1 MLIALLFADGIRL
14 SSSTADQKTQEEST
28 MQRSAGV
35 CMRVVLLFAALAS
48 TSLFPSKQALAQ
60 VDTGALLGT
69 VRDQS
74 GAVVPGARVTL
85 IDEGTSFAVTIISGR
100 DGTYIFRPIK
110 IGTYSVEAEYQG
122 FRKVKRTGIDVSI
135 QTQVVVDLM
144 LVPGAVNETVTVTSA
159 LPLLQTQSGSVGEVM
174 DSGSINNLPL
184 NGRNFNFLAR
194 LTAGVTRAQP
204 DTRGLDANGWFAANG
219 TRPAQNNLLLDGIDN
234 NSNNVDFLNGAAYV
248 LKPPVDA
255 VAEFKIQTSSF
266 DAQFGRAGGAVLNV
280 SLKSGTNKFHGSAWE
295 FVRNDIF
302 DAADYFQNAAHQPK
316 GEYRQNQFGGSIG
329 GPIRKNKTFWFAD
342 YEGLRVR
349 QATPWVASVPTA
361 VERASGYTD
370 FRDLVTGQTG
380 VAGTDVLGRSFQ
392 LGTIFDPATTRPVTQ
407 GQVDPVTGLTAHAT
421 GYVRDQIQ
429 CNGIANTICPGRLD
443 PNAIKLL
450 DLFPDPIGPGLVNNY
465 LNSPVAADRADQF
478 DVRIDQNFSERDRL
492 FGRYSFYDETSFKP
506 APFSGFADGGGFAQ
520 GTQTNRNQ
528 GAGISWTHTF
538 SSTLINETRVG
549 FNREHVYRVQPFG
562 DDTSNIPGQFGIQG
576 IPQAKG
582 NGGLPTILIGGLGQT
597 PQPNV
602 RGQLGSGEWLVSERF
617 SSTYQ
622 LTDNLTKLYKSH
634 TFKGGAEIQLIDFPW
649 IAPPFSRGE
658 FSFSGAYTSIPN
670 IADGST
676 SRAQFLLP
684 PTTATV
690 MGGVNNLGGTDS
702 VQASNF
708 GELSPYKRYYGA
720 YFQDDWKVKQKL
732 TLNLGIRWDF
742 FTAVGDKQGAQGNIV
757 PGPPGSAKFL
767 IPTKRKGDPL
777 SSSFTNLLQTDGI
790 QLVYTDSYGAG
801 LITTQKTNFA
811 PRLGFAYQLTPKW
824 VLRGGY
830 GIFYGGFE
838 NRGGYPAL
846 GYNYP
851 FQYSF
856 SFPSS
861 NSWTPV
867 TYSDGQIATL
877 ERGFLSIPLR
887 PDLVQA
893 NGLAFR
899 GIQLDYQTP
908 YMQSY
913 NLTTQYELAPGN
925 SLEVGYVASLGRHI
939 ETFTGTNN
947 VAQLLPPGTDP
958 QLYVPF
964 PDFARGSPYA
974 TTNANSNYHSLQT
987 RYTRRM
993 AKGLEVL
1000 AAFTWAKA
1008 LTNAGDLLS
1017 GGNVG
1022 GFRAPGIPGFG
1033 IARDY
1038 GLADFDIR
1046 KSFSLSGNYQLPVGR
1061 GRHFLSTG
1069 GRVTDALF
1077 GGWSMNWI
1085 LTLAD
1090 GQPVTI
1096 NCVTPGAAGVGCYA
1110 ELVPGQDRYA
1120 GKHNVDQWMNP
1131 AAFTDP
1137 PPAMTIGQTDFSPL
1151 GGDKTPIIA
1160 PGFHRMDWSL
1170 FKEFNTSETTRLE
1183 FRAEFFNLTNHPN
1196 FAAPS
1201 QRNYKD
1207 TAHFGQITSTIDSP
1221 NDPRQIQFALKFYF

>member
-1 MLIALLFADGIRL
+1 
-14 SSSTADQKTQEEST
+14 

-35 CMRVVLLFAALAS
+35 CMRVVLLFAILAS
-48 TSLFPSKQALAQ
+48 TPLFLSKQALAQ

-69 VRDQS
+69 VKDQS
-74 GAVVPGARVTL
+74 GAVVPGTRVTL
-85 IDEGTSFAVTIISGR
+85 IDEGTSFAVTTTSAH

-122 FRKVKRTGIDVSI
+122 FRKVKRTGIEVSI
-135 QTQVVVDLM
+135 QAQVVVDLM
-144 LVPGAVNETVTVTSA
+144 LVPGAVNETVEVKSA

-255 VAEFKIQTSSF
+255 VAEFKIQTSAF

-280 SLKSGTNKFHGSAWE
+280 SLKSGTNNFHGSAWE
-295 FVRNDIF
+295 FVRNDKF
-302 DAADYFQNAAHQPK
+302 DAADYFQNAARQPK

-370 FRDLVTGQTG
+370 FRDLVTGQNG
-380 VAGTDVLGRSFQ
+380 IAGTDLLGRSFP

-407 GQVDPVTGLTAHAT
+407 GQVDSVTGLTAKGS

-429 CNGIANTICPGRLD
+429 CNGMANTICPGRLD

-450 DLFPDPIGPGLVNNY
+450 NLFPDPIGPGLVNNY
-465 LNSPVAADRADQF
+465 FKSPVAADRADQF
-478 DVRIDQNFSERDRL
+478 DVRIDQNFSERDQI

-528 GAGISWTHTF
+528 GAGLSWTHTF
-538 SSTLINETRVG
+538 SSTLINEARVG

-562 DDTSNIPGQFGIQG
+562 DDTSNIPAQFGIQG
-576 IPQAKG
+576 IPQVKG

-622 LTDNLTKLYKSH
+622 LTENLTKLYKSH
-634 TFKGGAEIQLIDFPW
+634 TFKGGGEIQLIDFPW

-670 IADGST
+670 ITDGST
-676 SRAQFLLP
+676 SRAQFLLL

-690 MGGVNNLGGTDS
+690 AGEINNLGGTDS

-708 GELSPYKRYYGA
+708 GELSPFKRYYGT
-720 YFQDDWKVKQKL
+720 YFQDDWKATQKL

-742 FTAVGDKQGAQGNIV
+742 FSAVGDKHGAQGNFV

-767 IPTKRKGDPL
+767 VPTRRKGDPL
-777 SSSFTNLLQTDGI
+777 SSSFTDLFQADGI
-790 QLVYTDSYGAG
+790 QLVYTDSYGLG

-811 PRLGFAYQLTPKW
+811 PRLGFAYQLKPKW
-824 VLRGGY
+824 VVRGGY

-851 FQYSF
+851 FQYAF
-856 SFPSS
+856 SFPSP

-877 ERGFLSIPLR
+877 ERGFLSIPLK
-887 PDLVQA
+887 PDLVKA

-899 GIQLDYQTP
+899 GIQLNYQTP
-908 YMQSY
+908 YIQSY

-939 ETFTGTNN
+939 ETFAGTNL
-947 VAQLLPPGTDP
+947 VSQLLPPGTDP

-987 RYTRRM
+987 KYTRRM

-1008 LTNAGDLLS
+1008 LTDAGDLLS

-1046 KSFSLSGNYQLPVGR
+1046 KAFSLSGNYQLPVGR
-1061 GRHFLSTG
+1061 GKRFLSTG
-1069 GRVTDALF
+1069 GRATDALL
-1077 GGWSMNWI
+1077 GGWTMNWI
-1085 LTLAD
+1085 LTLND

-1110 ELVPGQDRYA
+1110 LLVPGQDRYA

-1131 AAFTDP
+1131 AAFMDP
-1137 PPAMTIGQTDFSPL
+1137 PPATTIGQTDFSPL
-1151 GGDKTPIIA
+1151 GGYITPITA

-1170 FKEFNTSETTRLE
+1170 FKDFNTSETTRLE

-1201 QRNYKD
+1201 ERNYKD

>member
-1 MLIALLFADGIRL
+1 
-14 SSSTADQKTQEEST
+14 
-28 MQRSAGV
+28 MQRSFRL
-35 CMRVVLLFAALAS
+35 CRQVVLLFAALAS
-48 TSLFPSKQALAQ
+48 ALFLRSDPTLAQ
-60 VDTGALLGT
+60 VDAGTLLGT

-74 GAVVPGARVTL
+74 GAIVPGTKVTL
-85 IDEGTSFAVTIISGR
+85 RDEGTSLVITTTSGR
-100 DGTYIFRPIK
+100 DGSYIFTPIR
-110 IGTYSVEAEYQG
+110 IGMYTVEAEFQG
-122 FRKVKRTGIDVSI
+122 FQKVRRTGIEVSI
-135 QTQVVVDLM
+135 QAQIVVDLT
-144 LVPGAVNETVTVTSA
+144 LVPGAVTETVEVKSA
-159 LPLLQTQSGSVGEVM
+159 APLLQTQSGSVGEVM
-174 DSGSINNLPL
+174 GSDSINDLPL

-204 DTRGLDANGWFAANG
+204 DTRGLDANGWFTANG

-248 LKPPVDA
+248 LRPPVDA
-255 VAEFKIQTSSF
+255 VAEFKIQTNSF
-266 DAQFGRAGGAVLNV
+266 SAQFGRAGGAVLNV
-280 SLKSGTNKFHGSAWE
+280 SLKSGTNRFHGSAWE
-295 FVRNDIF
+295 FVRNDKF
-302 DAADYFQNAAHQPK
+302 DAADFFQNAANQPK
-316 GEYRQNQFGGSIG
+316 GKYRQNQFGGSAG

-349 QATPWVASVPTA
+349 QATPWVATVPTA
-361 VERASGYTD
+361 VEQASGYTD
-370 FRDLVTGQTG
+370 FRDLITGQSGT
-380 VAGTDVLGRSFQ
+380 AGTDLLGRTFP
-392 LGTIFDPATTRPVTQ
+392 LGAILDPATTRPVTQ
-407 GQVDPVTGLTAHAT
+407 GQVDSVTGLTASGT

-429 CNGIANTICPGRLD
+429 CNGVANTICPNRLD

-450 DLFPDPIGPGLVNNY
+450 KLSPDPTGPGLINNY
-465 LNSPVAADRADQF
+465 FRSPVAADRADQF
-478 DVRIDQNFSERDRL
+478 DVRIDQNFSEKDQI
-492 FGRYSFYDETSFKP
+492 FGRYSFYDEPSFRP
-506 APFSGFADGGGFAQ
+506 GPFAGFADGGGFNQ
-520 GTQTNRNQ
+520 GTQKNRNQ
-528 GAGISWTHTF
+528 GAGLSWAHAF
-538 SSTLINETRVG
+538 SSTLINEARIG

-562 DDTSNIPGQFGIQG
+562 DDTSDIPGQFGIQA
-576 IPQAKG
+576 IPQTKG

-597 PQPNV
+597 PSPNV
-602 RGQLGSGEWLVSERF
+602 RGQLGSAEWLVSERF

-622 LTDNLTKLYKSH
+622 LTENLTKLYKSH
-634 TFKGGAEIQLIDFPW
+634 AFKGGVEIQLIDFPW

-658 FSFSGAYTSIPN
+658 FSFGGAYTSIPN
-670 IADGST
+670 ITDGSS
-676 SRAQFLLP
+676 SRAQLLLL

-690 MGGVNNLGGTDS
+690 AGGIDNLGGTDG

-708 GELSPYKRYYGA
+708 GELSPFKRYYGA
-720 YFQDDWKVKQKL
+720 YLQDDWKVTQKL

-742 FTAVGDKQGAQGNIV
+742 FGAVGDKHGAQGNFV
-757 PGPPGSAKFL
+757 PGSPGSAKFL
-767 IPTKRKGDPL
+767 FPSRRKSDPL
-777 SSSFTNLLQTDGI
+777 SSSFINLLQADGI
-790 QLVYTDSYGAG
+790 QLIYTDAHGLG
-801 LITTQKTNFA
+801 LINTQNTNFA
-811 PRLGFAYQLTPKW
+811 PRLGFAYQVTPKW

-851 FQYSF
+851 FQYTF
-856 SFPSS
+856 SFPSP

-867 TYSDGQIATL
+867 TYADGQVATL

-887 PDLVQA
+887 PDLVRA

-899 GIQLDYQTP
+899 GIQLNYQTS
-908 YMQSY
+908 YTQSY
-913 NLTTQYELAPGN
+913 NLTTQYQLDAPDT
-925 SLEVGYVASLGRHI
+925 LEIGYVASLGRHI
-939 ETFTGTNN
+939 ETFAGTNL
-947 VAQLLPPGTDP
+947 VSELLPPGTNP

-987 RYTRRM
+987 KFTRRM
-993 AKGLEVL
+993 AKGLDVL

-1033 IARDY
+1033 IAGDY

-1046 KSFSLSGNYQLPVGR
+1046 KAFSLSGNYELPVGR
-1061 GRHFLSTG
+1061 NRRFLSRSG
-1069 GRVTDALF
+1069 GFKDALL

-1085 LTLAD
+1085 LTLND

-1096 NCVTPGAAGVGCYA
+1096 NCITPGAAGVGCFA
-1110 ELVPGQDRYA
+1110 LLVPGQDRYA

-1131 AAFTDP
+1131 EAFTDP
-1137 PPAMTIGQTDFSPL
+1137 PRATTIGQTDFTPL
-1151 GGDKTPIIA
+1151 GGYRTPIVA
-1160 PGFHRMDWSL
+1160 PGFHRVDWSV
-1170 FKEFNTSETTRLE
+1170 FKQFKTSEVTHLE
-1183 FRAEFFNLTNHPN
+1183 FRAEFFNLTNHAN

-1201 QRNYKD
+1201 QLNYKD
-1207 TAHFGQITSTIDSP
+1207 AAHFGKITSTIDSP